1 MEIEYVKEHGK
12 CCITGKPLR
21 DSKYVNMVQL
31 DYKATWEYPVW
42 GNVLTGATNMAVAY
56 IHDEAIDCG
65 GKLMGPVLYA
75 VEFGEAEIIYHDVN
89 TLVHDDL

>member
-1 MEIEYVKEHGK
+1 MQLEQIGEHGK

-21 DSKYVNMVQL
+21 DSKHVNLVQL

-56 IHDEAIDCG
+56 IHDDAIDSDG
-65 GKLMGPVLYA
+65 NLIGPVLHA

-89 TLVHDDL
+89 TLVPDGI